1 MGTNTPKDLFP
12 CCINQPESKF
22 AGCAPAAC
30 IVTVTVTMTI
40 RVTSKLRATLS
51 RKINTNAAKA
61 DLLAL

>member
-30 IVTVTVTMTI
+30 IVTVTVTVTI
-40 RVTSKLRATLS
+40 TSKLRATLS